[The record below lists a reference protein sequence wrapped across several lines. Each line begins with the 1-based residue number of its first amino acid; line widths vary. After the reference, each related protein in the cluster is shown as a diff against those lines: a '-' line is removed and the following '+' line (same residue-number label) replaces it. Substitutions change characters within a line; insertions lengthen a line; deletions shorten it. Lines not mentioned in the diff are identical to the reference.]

1 MTTTTAPAPTSAR
14 VAELLAADA
23 DAGHVTPDDVHRAE
37 QEAADAAALVDA
49 LEGRV
54 IDGDESVTADQ
65 ISAQR
70 DLSRFAELR
79 AQATARKAKRAAR
92 AARLADCD
100 ALRAEIEA
108 YATGTGARYVELLQ
122 AAEDAVAAFTA
133 AVADR
138 NARIGAWRARMAEL
152 GVPEH
157 GNPLVPPA
165 EHAHLGQL
173 PGSGVIAGRRRLDTV
188 DPGPWLGQ
196 MLARVAHAHTPVDG
210 LTLRSR
216 FAAGALPAAVI
227 GAAPHPEVYDEL
239 GKVDAPVQDPPEDL
253 RFFRTTGGAVL
264 VLDHEPNEHEARG
277 ITAEITRRE
286 AWGQ

>member
-1 MTTTTAPAPTSAR
+1 MTKTTAPPPR

-23 DAGHVTPDDVHRAE
+23 DAGHVTPGDVRQAE

-92 AARLADCD
+92 AARLTDCET
-100 ALRAEIEA
+100 LRAEIEA
-108 YATGTGARYVELLQ
+108 YATGTGARYAELLQ

-138 NARIGAWRARMAEL
+138 NAQIGTWRARMAEL
-152 GVPEH
+152 GVPAH

-188 DPGPWLGQ
+188 DPGPWLGR
-196 MLARVAHAHTPVDG
+196 MLGRVADAHARPGG
-210 LTLRSR
+210 LTLRPGNKIEP
-216 FAAGALPAAVI
+216 GASISPRPAAD
-227 GAAPHPEVYDEL
+227 VYDQLAE
-239 GKVDAPVQDPPEDL
+239 VDAPVQDPPENL

-264 VLDHEPNEHEARG
+264 VLDHEPTEHEARG
-277 ITAEITRRE
+277 ITAEITRGE